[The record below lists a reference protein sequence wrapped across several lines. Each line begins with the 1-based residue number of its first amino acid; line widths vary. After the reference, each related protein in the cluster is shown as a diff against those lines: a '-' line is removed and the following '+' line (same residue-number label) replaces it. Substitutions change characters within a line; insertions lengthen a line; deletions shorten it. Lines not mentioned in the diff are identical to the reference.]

1 MDLQYENQFERALT
15 ARWWTLVIRGLAAI
29 TFGVLA
35 FAAPRTSLLALLYLF
50 GAYAIVDGVF
60 AVAFAT
66 WRGRAGLRWGWW
78 LFEGLASIG
87 AGVLTFVWPGMSGMV
102 LLSVIAVW
110 ALLTGVA
117 EIAVAVRLRK
127 VIRGEW
133 LLAASGVLSI
143 AGGVLLLL
151 FPRSGALAVMWV
163 IGTYALVFGILLTT
177 LGVRMRGV
185 GSRHRRFRRAD
196 APSPA

>member
-1 MDLQYENQFERALT
+1 MDLQYENRFEGALT
-15 ARWWTLVIRGLAAI
+15 ARWWTLVIRGVAAI
-29 TFGVLA
+29 VFGVLT
-35 FAAPRTSLLALLYLF
+35 FAAPKTSLLALLYLF
-50 GAYAIVDGVF
+50 GAYAIVDGIF
-60 AVAFAT
+60 AVAFAA

-87 AGVLTFVWPGMSGMV
+87 AGVLTFVWPGTTELV
-102 LLSVIAVW
+102 LLSLIAVW
-110 ALLTGVA
+110 ALLTGIA
-117 EIAVAVRLRK
+117 EIAVAVWLRK

-143 AGGVLLLL
+143 AAGVLLLI
-151 FPRSGALAVMWV
+151 FPRSGALAVTWV

-177 LGVRMRGV
+177 LGVRMRG
-185 GSRHRRFRRAD
+185 GHSGHRRFRRAD